1 MASQRMIKNI
11 GYQTDAAYNGEECI
25 NLIKEK
31 QKLNCKCNKNHYK
44 LILLDIVMPELD
56 GISTAKKVQEMITNK
71 EIDDDIK
78 IVFVSGNI
86 DGEELK
92 NSLLQIECV
101 KDCLQKPVG
110 IDKYRKIL
118 EKYYK

>member
-1 MASQRMIKNI
+1 MF
-11 GYQTDAAYNGEECI
+11 
-25 NLIKEK
+25 
-31 QKLNCKCNKNHYK
+31 
-44 LILLDIVMPELD
+44 
-56 GISTAKKVQEMITNK
+56 TNK
-71 EIDDDIK
+71 EIYDNIT

-101 KDCLQKPVG
+101 KECLQKPVG

-118 EKYYK
+118 EKYYKL